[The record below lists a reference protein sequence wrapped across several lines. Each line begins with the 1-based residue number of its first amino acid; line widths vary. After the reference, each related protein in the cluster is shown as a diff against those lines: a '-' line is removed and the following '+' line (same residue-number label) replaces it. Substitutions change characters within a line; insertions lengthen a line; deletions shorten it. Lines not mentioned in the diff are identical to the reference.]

1 MNKSKTMK
9 GQEASKSQTIKD
21 YLEELQSYLSRDS
34 YLKFKESMCGYSKV
48 GKEMGL
54 GWGHGGG
61 GGKEGWARRVDGRS
75 EGGG

>member
-1 MNKSKTMK
+1 MK
-9 GQEASKSQTIKD
+9 GQEASKSQTIKG
-21 YLEELQSYLSRDS
+21 YLEELQSYLSCDS

-48 GKEMGL
+48 GKEMGARV
-54 GWGHGGG
+54 GTWG